1 MRKTVILLIIP
12 EFKTED
18 DITRWNNNLEWA
30 YSNYDKYPLDES
42 TEISVDKRWAIGYVA
57 WKKLI
62 ECFHMINTVDVYF
75 IRTDFR
81 LNEYQ
86 YSVENNIL
94 TVNFNF
100 NYGHIIYKTLIG
112 IKLFNNQYDYI
123 IRGNINTIIDIN
135 YINKLAQDLP
145 LDGVFSSPFWE
156 GGSYPYGYFMIISKD
171 IANYLSQIDLKNST
185 NRWFNEDTAD
195 DYELTNVILKKF
207 QYYVIPGCD
216 RPWISTSHPKQ
227 PISNVNKHGIIFNSN
242 PMSTNILTNIKQS
255 NDSVFLYRI
264 RNINDNKYFTVYKC
278 LIKHI
283 WNKFVR
289 EKFKDLLFYNEAN
302 HLVPHLEYERDEQLL
317 VAQYIDKDDIVLE
330 LGARYGSV
338 SCIINRILE
347 NKLNQVSVEPDNT
360 VWSAL
365 EKNKK
370 INNCLFQIYKGIIS
384 RNKYKLKIN
393 GYGSTVDITNTITDM
408 KSINTDN
415 ITLEEL
421 QKQTGLV
428 FNVLVA
434 DCEGFLEVF
443 LDENLFLYTQL
454 TKIIFECDRA
464 DVCNYERVKNE
475 LVKNGFKLVENG
487 FQCVYK
493 K

>member
-1 MRKTVILLIIP
+1 
-12 EFKTED
+12 
-18 DITRWNNNLEWA
+18 
-30 YSNYDKYPLDES
+30 
-42 TEISVDKRWAIGYVA
+42 
-57 WKKLI
+57 
-62 ECFHMINTVDVYF
+62 
-75 IRTDFR
+75 
-81 LNEYQ
+81 
-86 YSVENNIL
+86 
-94 TVNFNF
+94 
-100 NYGHIIYKTLIG
+100 
-112 IKLFNNQYDYI
+112 
-123 IRGNINTIIDIN
+123 
-135 YINKLAQDLP
+135 
-145 LDGVFSSPFWE
+145 
-156 GGSYPYGYFMIISKD
+156 
-171 IANYLSQIDLKNST
+171 
-185 NRWFNEDTAD
+185 
-195 DYELTNVILKKF
+195 
-207 QYYVIPGCD
+207 
-216 RPWISTSHPKQ
+216 
-227 PISNVNKHGIIFNSN
+227 VNKHGIVFNSN

-421 QKQTGLV
+421 QKQTGLI